1 MQLSGRLNNRYEVI
15 RELGEGGFG
24 TTFLVRDHQMPS
36 GRQCVIKQLKPLHQ
50 NPPIAE
56 MIQQRFQREA
66 AILEKVGEHD
76 QVPRLYAYFCEAE
89 NFYLVEEYI
98 VGDTLT
104 QTIEKLGI
112 QSEAVVRSFLA
123 DLLPVIAHV
132 HQQQLVHRDIKPD
145 NIIIRASD
153 LKPVLI
159 DFGAVKETMGT
170 IMTTQGHS
178 ARSIVVGTPG
188 YMPAEQLAGRPIYA
202 SDLYSLGLTAIYLLT
217 GKIPQEL
224 DTDPLTGAI
233 LWRSHAR
240 YVSNGFAALLD
251 RMIQITPADRFST
264 ALDLMTALNLLAVG
278 ITLPPHYV
286 YPAIGHPADRV
297 AGLPQDQRQ
306 LPSTVVSMSTGSM
319 STGSMSTG
327 SMSTAAPIVT
337 QGNRPKTGAWKQSVL
352 IGGMVGLSIFGAAWL
367 IKDQRNLTM
376 PVENFLPLPQQ
387 TAPGIKPMAKRDATI
402 VGNAGSKDIRSGP
415 GMKYSAPHIAYPGD
429 RVKVI
434 ASSRDEGGET
444 WYQIVFPKSGAVGW
458 IQSQLLNLDGVL
470 NLDGDNANGQK

>member
-36 GRQCVIKQLKPLHQ
+36 GRPCVVKQLKPLHQ
-50 NPPIAE
+50 NPQIAE
-56 MIQQRFQREA
+56 IVQQRFQREA

-76 QVPRLYAYFCEAE
+76 QVPRLYAYFSEAE
-89 NFYLVEEYI
+89 SFYLVEEYV

-104 QTIEKLGI
+104 QMVEKLGI

-153 LKPVLI
+153 CKPVLI

-170 IMTTQGHS
+170 IITTQGHS

-202 SDLYSLGLTAIYLLT
+202 SDLYGLGLTAIYLLT
-217 GKIPQEL
+217 GKMPQEL

-233 LWRSHAR
+233 LWRGHAR
-240 YVSNGFAALLD
+240 YVSKGFAALLD
-251 RMIQITPADRFST
+251 RTIQITPADRFST

-278 ITLPPHYV
+278 ITLPPHHI
-286 YPAIGHPADRV
+286 YPASGNRPAGA
-297 AGLPQDQRQ
+297 AGLPQEQR
-306 LPSTVVSMSTGSM
+306 LVPSTVVSMST
-319 STGSMSTG
+319 
-327 SMSTAAPIVT
+327 AAPAGP
-337 QGNRPKTGAWKQSVL
+337 QGQPQKPREWQQSVL

-367 IKDQRNLTM
+367 IKDQRNLIM
-376 PVENFLPLPQQ
+376 PVENFLPLPSP
-387 TAPGIKPMAKRDATI
+387 TAPGIKPVAKRDATI

-434 ASSRDEGGET
+434 ATSQDENGDI

-458 IQSQLLNLDGVL
+458 IQAQLLNLDG
-470 NLDGDNANGQK
+470 DHANGQK